1 MPLKTSSGKPNYIG
15 RFGGL
20 TVPGT
25 SVGAIVSIGMAIL
38 CWLAI
43 PIARPFI
50 LGTGGLG
57 LIVGCYSGG
66 NILNPTSK
74 YLQSSAPA
82 SETARVESRITSSG
96 FIF

>member
-1 MPLKTSSGKPNYIG
+1 MAEETKKISSSRSLGYVG

-25 SVGAIVSIGMAIL
+25 KAGAVVSIGLVVLAWI
-38 CWLAI
+38 AI

-57 LIVGCYSGG
+57 FLLGLLLWWRHSR
-66 NILNPTSK
+66 
-74 YLQSSAPA
+74 SSL
-82 SETARVESRITSSG
+82 
-96 FIF
+96 

>member
-1 MPLKTSSGKPNYIG
+1 VRYVAGQTELYR

-25 SVGAIVSIGMAIL
+25 PVGAIVSIGLVVL

-50 LGTGGLG
+50 VGTGGLG
-57 LIVGCYSGG
+57 LVVGLVLWWKH
-66 NILNPTSK
+66 NR
-74 YLQSSAPA
+74 Q
-82 SETARVESRITSSG
+82 
-96 FIF
+96 